1 MGKYTMIADTSEQL
15 VSLLQSKLVPN
26 VINNANEIGLRS
38 PEDHGDVVLGLYL
51 YNIEPSQEMALP
63 GKAMVRR
70 EKLTKPPVFLT
81 LHYMITAYSQGD
93 LQYRLSQ
100 DERILGK
107 VIQVFHDHNMIPVH
121 EVDEESMIDIDLHVT
136 MERITVDEKS
146 RIWNFPQVGNRL
158 SLFYKVTPVSI
169 DSDLTSDFTRVT
181 DLDISLTLNKQV
193 KKPGKH

>member
-26 VINNANEIGLRS
+26 VISNANEIGLRS

-107 VIQVFHDHNMIPVH
+107 VIQVFHDHNTIPVH
-121 EVDEESMIDIDLHVT
+121 EVDEESMIDIDLQIS
-136 MERITVDEKS
+136 MERITADEKA

-169 DSDLTSDFTRVT
+169 DSDLASDFTRVT